1 MENDSLGKLSFKQLP
16 VVAKVGV
23 TFAFFDAW
31 LWLERIVIEPTGLYR
46 YMPGYS
52 ITDACV
58 WDLTVAILIVAGLWL
73 FPSWRWRGVVR
84 SAGMNG

>member
-1 MENDSLGKLSFKQLP
+1 MEKLSFEQLP

-31 LWLERIVIEPTGLYR
+31 LWLEKIMIEPTGLYR

-52 ITDACV
+52 VTDACV

-73 FPSWRWRGVVR
+73 LPSWRGRRTVR
-84 SAGMNG
+84 SPGVNG